1 MYDTTMDDLLE
12 QIDQVTIQLAELNS
26 QKARRG
32 SFRMRHM
39 LLMQLAGL
47 NAQFHIRYMEL
58 YAPPAPWSTR
68 IASSWHMRALA
79 LAMSITLAT
88 VFAGVFVVPWF
99 QSFVASL
106 QFMARPVP

>member
-26 QKARRG
+26 RKARPG

-47 NAQFHIRYMEL
+47 NAQLNCRYMEL
-58 YAPPAPWSTR
+58 YAPPAPWSAR
-68 IASSWHMRALA
+68 IAGNWHMRVLA

-88 VFAGVFVVPWF
+88 VFMGVFVVPWF
-99 QSFVASL
+99 QSIAASL
-106 QFMARPVP
+106 QFMAHPVP